1 MQRIYLDH
9 NASSPLRPEARLAL
23 IKALEAPTNP
33 SSVHHEGRSAKGIL
47 EESRRIFASGLCTHP
62 KNITFTSG
70 ATEAANFVLSPSLRL
85 KGAATSVEILLIA
98 AGEHPAVLKGHR
110 FLTDNTVILPLT
122 KDGLISLDQLKETL
136 ARLNGKRAMLALQVV
151 NNETGVIQPI
161 NEASLIVK
169 EHGGIVI
176 SDATQAIGRMPVSF
190 DCLKTDILFFSS
202 HKIGGPLG
210 AGVLAYSSDSYDL
223 QEKLLLGGGQEFG
236 RRAGTENIPAI
247 AGFAAAYT
255 VAQSQIE
262 REVKRLGRLRQ
273 ELETKLVKTIPEIII
288 FSQLAPRAAN
298 TVAFAIPDVS
308 AQTLLM
314 ALDLAGVSLSTG
326 SACSSGKV
334 NSSHVLEAMGTTE
347 KMALRV
353 SMGWST
359 CDQDIEVFGTILENV
374 VRTIRLRRTGA

>member
-1 MQRIYLDH
+1 
-9 NASSPLRPEARLAL
+9 
-23 IKALEAPTNP
+23 
-33 SSVHHEGRSAKGIL
+33 
-47 EESRRIFASGLCTHP
+47 
-62 KNITFTSG
+62 
-70 ATEAANFVLSPSLRL
+70 
-85 KGAATSVEILLIA
+85 
-98 AGEHPAVLKGHR
+98 
-110 FLTDNTVILPLT
+110 
-122 KDGLISLDQLKETL
+122 
-136 ARLNGKRAMLALQVV
+136 MLALQVV

-190 DCLKTDILFFSS
+190 DCLNTDILFFSS

-210 AGVLAYSSDSYDL
+210 AGVLAFSSDSYDL
-223 QEKLLLGGGQEFG
+223 QDKLLLGGGQEFG

-247 AGFAAAYT
+247 AGFAAAYA
-255 VAQSQIE
+255 VAQSRIE
-262 REVKRLGRLRQ
+262 SEVKRLSRLQQ
-273 ELETKLVKTIPEIII
+273 ELETKLAKTIPEIII
-288 FSQLAPRAAN
+288 FGQLAPRAAN

-374 VRTIRLRRTGA
+374 VRTIRLRRTGG

>member
-98 AGEHPAVLKGHR
+98 AGEHHAVLKGHR

-255 VAQSQIE
+255 VAQSQID